1 MKLHGLLL
9 QRVGT
14 RNEQR
19 RHDGRVAVDT
29 SNTSWCPDGLE
40 IACDNGEKV
49 RIAFAPDCCDQEAIG
64 YVATSAGISA
74 EDVRDLMVLS
84 VEHRFGQAV
93 NLAEPIELLTDN
105 GSC

>member
-1 MKLHGLLL
+1 MKQHGLLL
-9 QRVGT
+9 QRVGI
-14 RNEQR
+14 RNKQR

-29 SNTSWCPDGLE
+29 SNTRWCSDGLE

-49 RIAFAPDCCDQEAIG
+49 RIAFAPDCCDREAIG

-93 NLAEPIELLTDN
+93 NLAEPIELLTGN